1 MAAPVEPSPS
11 VVDALVVGTAG
22 HIDHGKTTL
31 VRALTGINLDT
42 LPEEKERGITIA
54 LGFAPLVLPDGRTV
68 GLIDVPG
75 HERLIRTM
83 VAGASGLDAVMLC
96 VSAVDGVMPQTREH
110 LDILGLL
117 GVKSGVLV
125 VTMADLVDPEL
136 LELAI
141 EEIQDSVRGT
151 FLQGAQTVAV
161 SGLTGQGIDP
171 LRGILAALPPRSR
184 AQDGPF
190 RLPIDRSFARR
201 GFGTVVTGTAW
212 SGSLRDGD
220 EAEIQ
225 PARGTTAGPGTGN
238 AKALRARIRGIQVH
252 GTKAPEARAGSRTA
266 MNVTGLDVE
275 QVPRGAW
282 LTTPGAVRPTQVV
295 DVAIRW
301 LAEAQQEEAGDHT
314 AERSVVVL
322 HGTAEVEAKIIPL
335 DANHAQLRLAE
346 PLACLPGDHFVIRQP
361 SPSRTLGGGT
371 VLDPYFSVAKRG
383 RALDALPALRR
394 LAAGTAGAWLERSGT
409 SGIDTVLATQL
420 KLQGTHIGDRLYA
433 ADVAQSFADAVV
445 ATVADLHRE
454 HPLAPAVNR
463 KEAHRGI
470 LRALDERSFLA
481 LLDAAIGTGTLEAS
495 PAGVRRRDWKVQ
507 LAPDQQGWVSTT
519 LAAATMSRWDG
530 LAEVPE
536 HPDAAALLHL
546 LRDRGDLE
554 RVGDR
559 YYTRASLADLAT
571 AVRGYFS
578 AHETMDPA
586 AFKDLSGQSRRTA
599 IPLLEWLDQTGTTQR
614 RGDVRV
620 AK

>member
-1 MAAPVEPSPS
+1 MATPVEPQPS
-11 VVDALVVGTAG
+11 AIDALVVGTAG

-68 GLIDVPG
+68 GLVDVPG

-151 FLQGAQTVAV
+151 FLQGAPTIAV
-161 SGLTGQGIDP
+161 SGLTGQGIEE
-171 LRGILAALPPRSR
+171 LKGILTALPPRSR
-184 AQDGPF
+184 SVTGPF
-190 RLPIDRSFARR
+190 RLPVDRSFARR

-212 SGSLRDGD
+212 SGALRDGD
-220 EAEIQ
+220 EVEIH
-225 PARGTTAGPGTGN
+225 ANRASAPGTGP

-266 MNVTGLDVE
+266 MNVTGVDVE

-282 LTTPGAVRPTQVV
+282 LTTVGSVRPTQVV
-295 DVAIRW
+295 DVALRW
-301 LAEAQQEEAGDHT
+301 LSEAQEPDEASPM

-322 HGTAEVEAKIIPL
+322 HGTAEVEAKIVQL
-335 DANHAQLRLAE
+335 DLNHAQLRLAE
-346 PLACLPGDHFVIRQP
+346 PLACLPGDHFVVRQP

-394 LAAGTAGAWLERSGT
+394 LAAGTQDAWLERSGT
-409 SGIDTVLATQL
+409 AGIDAALASQL
-420 KLQGTHIGDRLYA
+420 HVNGKQLGDRVYA
-433 ADVAQSFADAVV
+433 PAVAEAFAEAVV
-445 ATVADLHRE
+445 ATVGALHHE

-463 KEAHRGI
+463 KEAHRGV

-481 LLDAAIGTGTLEAS
+481 LLEAEILSGALEAT
-495 PAGVRRRDWKVQ
+495 PTGVRVRNWQVQ
-507 LAPDQQGWVSTT
+507 LTPDQQRWVDA
-519 LAAATMSRWDG
+519 LIAAANAARWDG
-530 LAEVPE
+530 LADVEE
-536 HPDAAALLHL
+536 HPDSGALMHL
-546 LRDRGDLE
+546 LRDRGDIE

-559 YYTRASLADLAT
+559 YYTKAALNALVV
-571 AVRGYFS
+571 AVRTRL
-578 AHETMDPA
+578 AEIEQMDPA

-599 IPLLEWLDQTGTTQR
+599 IPLLEWLDQAGVTQR

-620 AK
+620 AKP